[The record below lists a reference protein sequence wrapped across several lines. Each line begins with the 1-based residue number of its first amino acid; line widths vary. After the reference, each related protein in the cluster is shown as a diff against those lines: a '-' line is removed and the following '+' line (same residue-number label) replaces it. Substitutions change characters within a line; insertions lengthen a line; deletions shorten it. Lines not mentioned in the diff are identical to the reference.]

1 MTEEVTFL
9 DSLAR
14 IHVSSARTDGFAL
27 IEVFGSSGTQPPGML
42 PADLRDAA

>member
-14 IHVSSARTDGFAL
+14 IHASSARTEGLDL
-27 IEVFGSSGTQPPGML
+27 IEVFGLPGRSYGT
-42 PADLRDAA
+42 